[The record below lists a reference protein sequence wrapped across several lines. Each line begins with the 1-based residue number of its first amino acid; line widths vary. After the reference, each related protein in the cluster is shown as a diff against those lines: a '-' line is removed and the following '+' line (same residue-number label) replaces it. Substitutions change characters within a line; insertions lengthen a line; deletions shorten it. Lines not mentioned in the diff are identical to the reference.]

1 MKINSSWQGTQ
12 DTEITIRVLSSP
24 GEPLLPGANW
34 KVLSNGLDSEFRKA
48 QKKVGQCCTHPSSFF
63 SITTYCYL
71 NTKLFFFATC
81 QLSLQTVFSASSLRK
96 RLERKVLLWLTVLHS
111 PMHNTFVEEHL
122 SD

>member
-71 NTKLFFFATC
+71 NTKLFFFLPLVNYHC
-81 QLSLQTVFSASSLRK
+81 RLYFLPLVF
-96 RLERKVLLWLTVLHS
+96 ERDWKER
-111 PMHNTFVEEHL
+111 FYYG
-122 SD
+122 